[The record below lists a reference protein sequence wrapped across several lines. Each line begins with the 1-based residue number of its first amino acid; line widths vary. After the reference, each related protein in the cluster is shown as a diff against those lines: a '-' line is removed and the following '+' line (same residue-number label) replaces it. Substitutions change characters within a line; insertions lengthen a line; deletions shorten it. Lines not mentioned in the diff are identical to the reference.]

1 MSLKNDTSRYVM
13 LVDVDIPIFSTLPPY
28 VLSSQSLPAPSPT
41 ALIGAL
47 MSTIRRY
54 RDGVLDEST
63 PIEEI
68 VRKAFEEGVLYTLF
82 WVPPYATTY
91 TLERVFTMTYQKP
104 DRAKRLSEECVTK
117 CLDDFLTIENTGSTK
132 DVSEECRK
140 LYDEAVSIMWSVAP
154 RGLVSY
160 ASTAH
165 ILYIT
170 TNRDLARWAWLIS
183 RVGRRED
190 VAFVRNVSVF
200 VLSDLI
206 VSVGGNEGLST
217 RFYLPSRLLIN
228 PAHGQRWVLREVVN
242 GDIREEEFMVPV
254 MSLKPI
260 PMFYKPKTN
269 EAIVIRLPI
278 DGGFEFVVIPREVV
292 KNG

>member
-1 MSLKNDTSRYVM
+1 MSLKNDTTLYVI

-28 VLSSQSLPAPSPT
+28 VLSTQSLPAPSPT

-47 MSTIRRY
+47 MSAIRRY
-54 RDGVLDEST
+54 RDGVLDELT

-68 VRKAFEEGVLYTLF
+68 VRKAFEEGILYTLF
-82 WVPPYATTY
+82 RVPPYATTL
-91 TLERVFTMTYQKP
+91 TLERVFTMTYQ
-104 DRAKRLSEECVTK
+104 RRVGLLTEENVVK
-117 CLDDFLTIENTGSTK
+117 CLDDLLTIENTGSTK
-132 DVSEECRK
+132 MVSEKCREFCGSVVMK
-140 LYDEAVSIMWSVAP
+140 MWNVAP
-154 RGLVSY
+154 RGLVIY

-170 TNRDLARWAWLIS
+170 TNRDLARWAWLIT
-183 RVGRRED
+183 RIGRRED

-200 VLSDLI
+200 VLGDLI

-217 RFYLPSRLLIN
+217 RFYLPSRLLNN

-254 MSLKPI
+254 MSPKPV

-269 EAIVIRLPI
+269 EAIVIRLPV
-278 DGGFEFVVIPREVV
+278 DGGFEFVAIPREVV
-292 KNG
+292 KNE